1 MEMENGQITITNMVM
16 IHDKTTNKVLVQ
28 KRIKSWQGI
37 AFPGGHLESG
47 ESVYDSAVREVKE
60 ETGLDITD
68 LQYCGIVH
76 WCYNNYRDQELIYY
90 YKTDKFSGELIADN
104 EEGQNFWVDLD
115 KVIDME
121 LSPGFDK
128 QLDLF
133 FNDCS
138 ELFISVNDE
147 TDEVT
152 HKWY

>member
-1 MEMENGQITITNMVM
+1 MDVVITNMVM
-16 IHDKTTNKVLVQ
+16 IHDKITNKVLVQ
-28 KRIKSWQGI
+28 NRIKSWKGI
-37 AFPGGHLESG
+37 AFPGGHLEAG
-47 ESVYDSAVREVKE
+47 ESVYDSAVREIKE

-68 LQYCGIVH
+68 LQYCGMVH
-76 WCYNNYRDQELIYY
+76 WCYNNHKNHELIYY

-115 KVIDME
+115 KVSE
-121 LSPGFDK
+121 LKLSPGFDK

-138 ELFISVNDE
+138 ELFILRNDE
-147 TDEVT
+147 TNEVT